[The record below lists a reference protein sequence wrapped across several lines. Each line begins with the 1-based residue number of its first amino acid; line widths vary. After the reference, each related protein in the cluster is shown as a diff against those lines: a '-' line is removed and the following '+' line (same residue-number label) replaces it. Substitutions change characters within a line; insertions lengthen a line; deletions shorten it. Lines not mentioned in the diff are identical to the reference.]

1 MSWEDIEDAMHC
13 AVVKA
18 SRLPAGQVA
27 WSYQKNVDEPKLDH
41 ITILFGGEIPL
52 GIDRVH
58 TSTDLTRPNGQ
69 EVKQEVRGV
78 REVPFTF
85 TCFSAEVTG
94 STAARRL
101 AELTKTR
108 MRLPDIR
115 YPLRKVGLSP
125 FDPGI
130 VNYVPDIPSTHFR
143 GRAVCTIRC
152 YVPVADCIEYT
163 GYIARVTGLIV
174 ASGLV
179 STSYGA
185 SGFAFD
191 TNAS

>member
-1 MSWEDIEDAMHC
+1 MAWEDIEDAMH
-13 AVVKA
+13 AAIVKA

-27 WSYQKNVDEPKLDH
+27 WSYQNVDEPQLDH
-41 ITILFGGEIPL
+41 ITILFGGAIPL

-69 EVKQEVRGV
+69 EILQEVRGV
-78 REVPFTF
+78 REVPFTL
-85 TCFSAEVTG
+85 TCFTSAVTG
-94 STAARRL
+94 STAAQRL

-108 MRLPDIR
+108 LRLPDIR

-130 VNYVPDIPSTHFR
+130 VNYVPDIPSTKFR

-152 YVPVADCIEYT
+152 YVPVADCNEYT
-163 GYIARVTGLIV
+163 SYIARVKGLIV
-174 ASGLV
+174 ASGLA
-179 STSYGA
+179 SSSYGA